1 MGTHH
6 LACTITTRQKC
17 HRLVKVS
24 HVSSECCMCL
34 SALPPNSCTQTLWH
48 PQVFTAT
55 FHTTMANEAMI
66 TLAYHK
72 PLDDTWQE
80 AATKL
85 RADLTKALGASCR
98 QLHIIG
104 RSRKQKICL
113 DADYVT
119 DVMEVEGR
127 QYQYRQV
134 SPGRVCRGGVQSGQ
148 LATGSLS
155 MLHSPTVQLCMPYH
169 CAALLL

>member
-1 MGTHH
+1 
-6 LACTITTRQKC
+6 
-17 HRLVKVS
+17 
-24 HVSSECCMCL
+24 
-34 SALPPNSCTQTLWH
+34 
-48 PQVFTAT
+48 VFTAT

-134 SPGRVCRGGVQSGQ
+134 SPGSVCRGGAGVVYSLGTLPAAACQCFMPPLYSCACLNSCAGAFFCNTTT
-148 LATGSLS
+148 LAGGGVLFS
-155 MLHSPTVQLCMPYH
+155 
-169 CAALLL
+169 A